1 MFFSLLTFPASVSH
15 LAVHVLQRE
24 SGHFE
29 YPDMS
34 LWLQNNVLAAF

>member
-1 MFFSLLTFPASVSH
+1 MFFSLLTYPALASH
-15 LAVHVLQRE
+15 LAVHVLQTE

-34 LWLQNNVLAAF
+34 LWLQNSVQAAF